1 MGVGRVDLPHSVPP
15 GGQVTFTFYVTAPS
29 YAGTYDFQ
37 WRMLQEGVE
46 WFGDFTPNVPVEVYQ
61 LNYCDW
67 WMEQDC
73 WNRGGWWDS
82 SACQCYGGWYN
93 Y

>member
-1 MGVGRVDLPHSVPP
+1 MS
-15 GGQVTFTFYVTAPS
+15 
-29 YAGTYDFQ
+29 
-37 WRMLQEGVE
+37 QEGVE
-46 WFGDFTPNVPVEVYQ
+46 WFGDSTPDAPVEVYQ

-73 WNRGGWWDS
+73 YNRGGWWD
-82 SACQCYGGWYN
+82 AGTCQCYGGWYN